1 MTTTNILGAFL
12 AEKAAQARRQLAA
25 GASLQARAEALELAA
40 AGLAGN
46 RDSSIWEIL
55 YAAEWIL
62 GDFAAATSWVPVDTA
77 GDDQ

>member
-1 MTTTNILGAFL
+1 MTTNTEYVAP
-12 AEKAAQARRQLAA
+12 LAA
-25 GASLQARAEALELAA
+25 EAASSVRSLVAADARMVRAEALELAA
-40 AGLAGN
+40 AGLGN

-55 YAAEWIL
+55 YAAEWII